1 VTPIGPAS
9 PRQPVAS
16 QIAEPVRQAFKRE
29 QALFSRHRYTQAM
42 ALLSD
47 LLARPDLTPRQRF
60 EALCRK
66 AECLEH
72 LKQPRLAV
80 ELLREVTRSN
90 PNEPLGFSLLG
101 EYLYRIHED
110 CRGAL
115 KALNRALALSPKDP
129 DTLWWQGQV
138 YQMGQAD
145 LDRARRTYM
154 AALETDAAY
163 AAAMESLAVLCEAE
177 GKWIEAIDWR
187 KMHYKRTHQPTDL
200 VQLADLYLRL
210 GNTAAAQ
217 KYARTAVHR
226 APAAPAAWLALAKA
240 LAAGRKGKRAVDALE
255 RYARLAHPKAG
266 PFLYSRDFVF
276 LESIIDRADVQRL
289 LPKLPT
295 QP

>member
-1 VTPIGPAS
+1 MTPTGPAS

-16 QIAEPVRQAFKRE
+16 PIAEPVRQAFKRE
-29 QALFSRHRYTQAM
+29 QALFTRHRYTQAM

-47 LLARPDLTPRQRF
+47 LLSRPDLTPRQRF

-80 ELLREVTRSN
+80 DLLREVTRSN

-115 KALNRALALSPKDP
+115 KALGRALALSPKDP

-145 LDRARRTYM
+145 LDRARKTYL
-154 AALETDAAY
+154 AALEADPVY
-163 AAAMESLAVLCEAE
+163 ASAMESLAVLCEAE

-187 KMHYKRTHQPTDL
+187 KMHYKRTRQAGDL

-210 GNTAAAQ
+210 GNVAAAQ

-226 APAAPAAWLALAKA
+226 SPNAASAWLAMAKA
-240 LAAGRKGKRAVDALE
+240 LAAGRKGKRAADAL
-255 RYARLAHPKAG
+255 ARFAKLAHPKAG
-266 PFLYSRDFVF
+266 PFVYSRDFVF
-276 LESIIDRADVQRL
+276 LEPIIDRPDVRRL
-289 LPKLPT
+289 LPTLPT
-295 QP
+295 QS

>member
-1 VTPIGPAS
+1 MPIGPAS

-16 QIAEPVRQAFKRE
+16 QGAEPVRQAFKRE
-29 QALFSRHRYTQAM
+29 QALFTRHRYTQAM
-42 ALLSD
+42 ELLTE

-80 ELLREVTRSN
+80 ELLREVTRSH

-115 KALNRALALSPKDP
+115 KALNRALSLAPRDP

-138 YQMGQAD
+138 HQMGQAD

-154 AALETDAAY
+154 AALEADEQY

-177 GKWIEAIDWR
+177 GKWIEAVDWR
-187 KMHYKRTHQPTDL
+187 KKHYKRTHQPGDL

-210 GNTAAAQ
+210 GNVAAAQ
-217 KYARTAVHR
+217 KYARTAVR
-226 APAAPAAWLALAKA
+226 RSATSPAAWLALAKA
-240 LAAGRKGKRAVDALE
+240 LAAGHRTRRAVDALG
-255 RYARLAHPKAG
+255 RYAALAHPKAG
-266 PFLYSRDFVF
+266 PYIYSRDFVW
-276 LESIIDRADVQRL
+276 LESIIDRPEVRRL